1 MKTYIKSLVRE
12 SLGGLLKEKSKT
24 PEKEEEKDNEKD
36 NRPKSV
42 QDEKPLDKR
51 DQVAIQNVFDKPLA
65 PSMADAWTAA
75 GLGNANSDSGVRS
88 MARKKI
94 KQEDGQGLTDQEKDA
109 LTKTLKD
116 KM

>member
-1 MKTYIKSLVRE
+1 
-12 SLGGLLKEKSKT
+12 
-24 PEKEEEKDNEKD
+24 
-36 NRPKSV
+36 
-42 QDEKPLDKR
+42 
-51 DQVAIQNVFDKPLA
+51 
-65 PSMADAWTAA
+65 MADAWTAA
-75 GLGNANSDSGVRS
+75 GLGNANSDAGIRS